1 LYYPCG
7 KKFEGVWKA
16 GKKNGRCTY
25 TWPNGALYHV
35 IYIDGM
41 KQGEGVLENSHVSLK
56 ELKNSY
62 SSNVKKSLAARE
74 FLKNPP
80 HFVY

>member
-1 LYYPCG
+1 
-7 KKFEGVWKA
+7 
-16 GKKNGRCTY
+16 
-25 TWPNGALYHV
+25 
-35 IYIDGM
+35 M